1 MADPTTVTS
10 DELREAVAIRQMF
23 AELTAQYGKLGFAER
38 TLNREKTA
46 VETRFDELA
55 KRESVLMTALQKK
68 YGVGTFNV
76 ETGEF
81 TPESE

>member
-1 MADPTTVTS
+1 MAEPTTVTS
-10 DELREAVAIRQMF
+10 DELREAGAIRQMF
-23 AELTAQYGKLGFAER
+23 AELTAQYGKLGFAGR
-38 TLNREKTA
+38 TLEREKTA

-55 KRESVLMTALQKK
+55 KREIVLMTDLQKK
-68 YGVGTFNV
+68 YGVGTLNV